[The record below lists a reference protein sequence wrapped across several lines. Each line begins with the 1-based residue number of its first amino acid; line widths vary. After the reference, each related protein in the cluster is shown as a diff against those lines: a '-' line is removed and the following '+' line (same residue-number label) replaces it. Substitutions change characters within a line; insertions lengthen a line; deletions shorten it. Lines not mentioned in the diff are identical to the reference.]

1 MFYHY
6 YNYNCTLTRPA
17 NTSEKPA
24 LAREAALRNIFRNHL
39 INAVKNYNLTLDSSD
54 NHKECNDGN
63 KYQGRTFRRVALTS
77 PQTDIIVRMT
87 SQTT

>member
-1 MFYHY
+1 M
-6 YNYNCTLTRPA
+6 
-17 NTSEKPA
+17 PA
-24 LAREAALRNIFRNHL
+24 LAREAALRNIVRSHL

-77 PQTDIIVRMT
+77 PQADIIVRMT